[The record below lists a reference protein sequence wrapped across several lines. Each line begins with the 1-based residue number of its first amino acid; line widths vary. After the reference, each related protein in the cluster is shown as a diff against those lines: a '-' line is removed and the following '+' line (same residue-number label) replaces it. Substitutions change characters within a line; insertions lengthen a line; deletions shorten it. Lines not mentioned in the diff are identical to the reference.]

1 MKKQNKY
8 KQCKNYRHNDPLG
21 SYTGVT
27 DDKNIPRYKMLT
39 TYKQTKKTGYFLIK
53 SQSFLLN

>member
-27 DDKNIPRYKMLT
+27 DDKNIPPIQDADDL
-39 TYKQTKKTGYFLIK
+39 
-53 SQSFLLN
+53 